1 MFRVCAVH
9 KFQSYLGQ
17 HHTAEVLRLGT
28 KSNAITTRAHL
39 HRLSHR
45 LLNEHNS
52 LCFFQFVKEQCIAS
66 SGKTQCIKLT
76 TRSPMQ

>member
-9 KFQSYLGQ
+9 KFQSYPD
-17 HHTAEVLRLGT
+17 HYYPAEILRLGT

-45 LLNEHNS
+45 LLHEHNS
-52 LCFFQFVKEQCIAS
+52 LCFFQIVKERCIAS
-66 SGKTQCIKLT
+66 LGKTQRVRL
-76 TRSPMQ
+76 RLPQP